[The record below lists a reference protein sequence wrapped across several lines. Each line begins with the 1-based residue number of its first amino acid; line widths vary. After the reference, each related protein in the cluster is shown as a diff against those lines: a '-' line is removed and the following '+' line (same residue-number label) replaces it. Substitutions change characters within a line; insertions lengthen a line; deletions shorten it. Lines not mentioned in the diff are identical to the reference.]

1 MVILVELS
9 ADQLRGDCALIKNFG
24 LDGKAAVVTG
34 AASGLSQAIA
44 IGFASAGADLVIAD
58 INVEGLHDTAKSIRA
73 LGQRAEVCPCDISDS
88 VAVQKLFERLDEVFG
103 HIDILLNG
111 PFAFNREK
119 PEALT
124 LEDWNDAIGVCLT
137 GFFLCA
143 QQAGRRMIEQG
154 AGGSIISI
162 GSIAGAS
169 ALGRGNFVYSVAKAG
184 VHQLTRELAVEW
196 AGHGIRVNALL
207 PAQMRS
213 PSVKKWLEDP
223 ATAPDLVAHLL
234 KGIPLNRLGE
244 PEDIVGPA
252 IFLASDAAAFVTG
265 TLLPVDGGNLALNA
279 GGSHT
284 W

>member
-1 MVILVELS
+1 LHN
-9 ADQLRGDCALIKNFG
+9 NFR
-24 LDGKAAVVTG
+24 LDGKVAVVTG

-58 INVEGLHDTAKSIRA
+58 INVEGLRETAKSIRA
-73 LGQRAEVCPCDISDS
+73 FGQRAEVCLCDIADS
-88 VAVQKLFERLDEVFG
+88 AAVENLFARLDEAFG

-111 PFAFNREK
+111 PYASNKVK
-119 PEALT
+119 PEEMALA
-124 LEDWNDAIGVCLT
+124 DWNAVIGVCLT

-143 QQAGRRMIEQG
+143 QQAGQRMIKQG

-184 VHQLTRELAVEW
+184 VHQMTRELAVEW
-196 AGHGIRVNALL
+196 AGRGIRVNALL
-207 PAQMRS
+207 PAQMRT
-213 PSVKKWLEDP
+213 PPVKSWLEDP
-223 ATAPDLVAHLL
+223 AADTALMAQLL
-234 KGIPLNRLGE
+234 KGIPMNRLGE

-252 IFLASDAAAFVTG
+252 IFLASDAAAYVTG
-265 TLLPVDGGNLALNA
+265 ALLPVDGGNLALNA